1 MLELLKVSTQN
12 TYSCGNGA
20 LENISGMLPYV
31 TSTIYLII
39 EIAVPVLLILYGMF
53 DLGKAVIA
61 QKEDEIKK
69 GQATFFKRLIAAIL
83 VFFVLMIVKLVI
95 GFVSENDPRIT
106 GCVSCFIEGKV
117 DDGACSAGSG
127 SSNTTIPKEG

>member
-1 MLELLKVSTQN
+1 MLELLKVSTAN
-12 TYSCGNGA
+12 NYSCGNGA
-20 LENISGMLPYV
+20 INSISGMLPYV

-69 GQATFFKRLIAAIL
+69 GQATFFKRLIAAVL
-83 VFFVLMIVKLVI
+83 VFFVAFIVRLVI
-95 GFVSENDPRIT
+95 GFVSNNDSTIANCVNCFIT
-106 GCVSCFIEGKV
+106 GEV
-117 DDGACSAGSG
+117 
-127 SSNTTIPKEG
+127 SSNSCIDKGADTSNGYRQH

>member
-1 MLELLKVSTQN
+1 MLELLKVTTSN
-12 TYSCGNGA
+12 NYSCGNDAIGS
-20 LENISGMLPYV
+20 ISGMLPYV

-69 GQATFFKRLIAAIL
+69 GQATFFKRLIAAVL
-83 VFFVLMIVKLVI
+83 VFFVTFIVRLVI
-95 GFVSENDPRIT
+95 GFVSNNDTKIANCVNCFIT
-106 GCVSCFIEGKV
+106 GDVSANACVDKGYDS
-117 DDGACSAGSG
+117 SSG
-127 SSNTTIPKEG
+127 YRTN